1 MPERIHPLLD
11 RRAFLSQSA
20 TALSG
25 AALAQL
31 LRRDGVLAA
40 EAVPARPIRP
50 KIDPAN
56 PNAKREAHFEPR
68 AKQVLM
74 IFSAGG
80 CSHLDTFDYK
90 PKLIQHHGQ
99 PMPGGEKLV
108 TFQGT
113 QGALNQSP
121 WAFRPRGQVG
131 KMISD
136 LVPRL
141 GDLADEMCFIHSLTG
156 KTNTHGPGE
165 IGRAHV

>member
-1 MPERIHPLLD
+1 MLERIHPLLD

-31 LRRDGVLAA
+31 LRRDGLLAA
-40 EAVPARPIRP
+40 EVERARPIRP

-80 CSHLDTFDYK
+80 RPAS
-90 PKLIQHHGQ
+90 
-99 PMPGGEKLV
+99 
-108 TFQGT
+108 
-113 QGALNQSP
+113 ALFFGMRRF
-121 WAFRPRGQVG
+121 WR
-131 KMISD
+131 
-136 LVPRL
+136 
-141 GDLADEMCFIHSLTG
+141 
-156 KTNTHGPGE
+156 
-165 IGRAHV
+165 